1 MQRPH
6 IGLHAALLRRYPLS
20 PWLHLFP
27 TKPAEPVRAL
37 TPLTTP
43 STTEAA

>member
-1 MQRPH
+1 MRRPH

-20 PWLHLFP
+20 PWLHLLP
-27 TKPAEPVRAL
+27 GKPAEPTRAL
-37 TPLTTP
+37 TPLATP